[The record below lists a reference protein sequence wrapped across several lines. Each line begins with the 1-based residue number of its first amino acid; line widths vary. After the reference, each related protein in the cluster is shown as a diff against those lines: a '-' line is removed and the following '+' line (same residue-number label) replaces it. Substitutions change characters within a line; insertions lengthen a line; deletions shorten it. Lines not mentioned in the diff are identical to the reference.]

1 MVKRTII
8 DSFEMRRLN
17 KVTVLNAIRDN
28 KQISRIAISEKTG
41 LNKATV
47 SSIVDQLIQEQF
59 VVETGLGVS
68 KGGRKPRILTLHANA
83 AFSIGVDIQI
93 HSVRIVLCN
102 LENEVLQEKVVPQ
115 KSETRMSNT
124 DVLEMLTTEISS
136 MMERVPDSPNGI
148 VGIGISLP
156 GLVDFT
162 RGYAVYIPNMELRD
176 FPLAE
181 KLSNRFSIPV
191 YVDNDANC
199 GAWALFRKYS
209 KARSLVYINVGIGI
223 GVGIVIGGTL
233 YRGKNGFAGEYG
245 HMTIH
250 AEGVRCRCG
259 NYGCWEQYA
268 SEQALFRYIQ
278 DNYKPLE
285 SPYQFD
291 QNLVQEVVKHAD
303 EGSPEAI
310 HALQKQAYSLG
321 IGMAN
326 IINSLDPEVV
336 VLSGRVSLSEKYVM
350 PEIRNVLYQ
359 RVLSG
364 GHLFTVAMAP
374 ENTRSI
380 GAAGIIAE
388 EVLLRYSDAL

>member
-1 MVKRTII
+1 MSKRTII

-17 KVTVLNAIRDN
+17 KVTVLNVIRDN
-28 KQISRIAISEKTG
+28 KQISRIAISERTG

-47 SSIVDQLIQEQF
+47 SSIVDQLIQEEF
-59 VVETGLGVS
+59 VKETGLGVS
-68 KGGRKPRILTLHANA
+68 KGGRKPRILTFHANA
-83 AFSIGVDIQI
+83 AFSIGVDVQI
-93 HSVRIVLCN
+93 HFVRIVLCN
-102 LENEVLQEKVVPQ
+102 LENEILQEKVVPL
-115 KSETRMSNT
+115 KSDSRMSNT

-136 MMERVPDSPNGI
+136 MMGRVPTSPNGV

-181 KLSNRFSIPV
+181 KLSDRFSLPV

-209 KARSLVYINVGIGI
+209 GTKSLVYINVGIGI
-223 GVGIVIGGTL
+223 GVGMVIGGSL

-278 DNYKPLE
+278 DNYKPRE

-291 QNLVQEVVKHAD
+291 QNFVQDVVQHAD
-303 EGSPEAI
+303 EGSHEAI

-326 IINSLDPEVV
+326 IVNSLDPEVV
-336 VLSGRVSLSEKYVM
+336 VLSGRVSLAEKYVM

-364 GHLFTVAMAP
+364 GHLFSVTMAP
-374 ENTRSI
+374 ENTRAI

-388 EVLLRYSDAL
+388 EVLLRYSDAP